1 MSLRAKG
8 ERNSEPALAGVISIA
23 MGWSSTQSGGT
34 PRTNKKYFGT
44 RETGDRSLGFIERQR
59 FPGSGLAPY
68 AVAGCHPFHGFL
80 FFFFEVAG
88 AARANA
94 RLHLP
99 NICRPLPWAINFRSL
114 RSPITI

>member
-8 ERNSEPALAGVISIA
+8 ERNSEPALAGDISIA

-59 FPGSGLAPY
+59 FPVSGLAPY

-80 FFFFEVAG
+80 YLYLLNE
-88 AARANA
+88 
-94 RLHLP
+94 
-99 NICRPLPWAINFRSL
+99 WFRC
-114 RSPITI
+114 